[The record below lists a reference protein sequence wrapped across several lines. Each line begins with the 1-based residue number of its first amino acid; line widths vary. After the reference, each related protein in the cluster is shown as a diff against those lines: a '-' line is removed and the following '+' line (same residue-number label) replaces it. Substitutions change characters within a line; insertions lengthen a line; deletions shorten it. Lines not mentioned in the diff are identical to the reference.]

1 VTVTKWEGG
10 HQAAAVV
17 VSLGW
22 LCASHVISWCVCC
35 VRDFGMSK
43 LIYNRKMVSNISF
56 SCATGGCK
64 HFCVAQLKRL
74 LLFGNFETPPPL
86 IIATH
91 SPSAKFAQHSD
102 TSPTSADL
110 ATHSR
115 ASAPF
120 PLPPPPQP
128 WQRSS
133 ATLSGSMP
141 SFCAPSTRVLQV

>member
-1 VTVTKWEGG
+1 MGGGG

-22 LCASHVISWCVCC
+22 LCASHVISWCVLCPRLWYVKINLQPKNGIKHQLFLCDGGAALLQAFLCC
-35 VRDFGMSK
+35 STKKAFTFRE
-43 LIYNRKMVSNISF
+43 LW
-56 SCATGGCK
+56 
-64 HFCVAQLKRL
+64 Q
-74 LLFGNFETPPPL
+74 TPPPL
-86 IIATH
+86 IIIATH